1 MDRLLS
7 DLRYAFRTLRRSPGF
22 ATVAVLTLALG
33 IGANSAIFSVISGVL
48 IRPLPYRDGERLVR
62 LEQRAT
68 MPGMDHGGVSV
79 QEFHDYRERTRTLSG
94 VVEYHALWF
103 TLLDGGEPERVQSGV
118 VSWDFFQVMGIEP
131 LLGRVFLPD
140 EDREGAPPVLV
151 LGHEFWQKRFGGDP
165 GVIGRTVE
173 MNDRVHTIVGVLPP
187 LPQFPGDN
195 HVWMPW
201 YACPF
206 RTGEV
211 WKQNREW
218 RSLGVFARL
227 APGVPL
233 DAARADVDRVAQMM
247 PAEHPGA
254 YPHHGDFGATL
265 VPVREELT
273 REARPVFLVL
283 LGMAGF
289 VLLIACANVANLTVA
304 RLSGREQEIAVRSA
318 LGASRGRLLRQL
330 LAESTVLAVA
340 GGALGLLAALYATDL
355 LAAFA
360 ARFTPRAAEVT
371 VDGRVVLFTL
381 AASVATGLAVGTVSA
396 LLFGRDITAA
406 LREGGGRTTAGAGRQ
421 RVRGAL
427 VAAQVAAAFVLLV
440 GAGLMA
446 RSFVHLQRVDPGFD
460 PEDVLTMRI
469 DLDWAAYR
477 DPDDRRTFYRTLLE
491 RVGALPGVAAAGLAA
506 YVPLGGGLPSTPF
519 RIEGRPVPDDGTGPR
534 TDIQA
539 VSPGYF
545 EALRIPLL
553 RGRTF
558 TATDHDDAPAAVV
571 ISESLARRY
580 WGDEDPIGARISD
593 DGVHWAT
600 VIGVVGDVKQEGLA
614 SEFTDQAYMTLD
626 QNTALGTS
634 LLIRTRA
641 EPTGAARQAIAAVHA
656 IDPRQPVAFVRT
668 LTEVRSE
675 HMAAPR
681 LTTVLLGLFA
691 VLALA
696 ISIAGIAGVIAFTV
710 SQRTRDIGIRI
721 ALGADQRR
729 VLWLVGRQALTLA
742 LAGLAL
748 GAAGALALNRF
759 ISGWLYGISPG
770 DPLTYVGVALLL
782 LAAAGAAAYAPARR
796 ATRIDP
802 ITALRIE

>member
-22 ATVAVLTLALG
+22 AAVAVLTLALG

-48 IRPLPYRDGERLVR
+48 VRPLPYRDGERLVR
-62 LEQRAT
+62 LEQRAA
-68 MPGMDHGGVSV
+68 MPGMDHSGVSV

-103 TLLDGGEPERVQSGV
+103 TLLDRGEPERVQSGV

-131 LLGRVFLPD
+131 MLGRVFLPD
-140 EDREGAPPVLV
+140 EDREGAAPVLV
-151 LGHEFWQKRFGGDP
+151 LGHEFWRQRFGGDP

-195 HVWMPW
+195 DVWMPW

-227 APGVPL
+227 APGVSL
-233 DAARADVDRVAQMM
+233 DAARADVDRVAQTMRD
-247 PAEHPGA
+247 EHPAA
-254 YPHHGDFGATL
+254 YPDGGVGATL

-283 LGMAGF
+283 LGMAGV

-318 LGASRGRLLRQL
+318 LGASRGRLLGQL

-360 ARFTPRAAEVT
+360 ARFTPRAAEVV
-371 VDGRVVLFTL
+371 VDSRVVLFTL
-381 AASVATGLAVGTVSA
+381 AASVATGLAVGAVSA
-396 LLFGRDITAA
+396 LLFGQDITGA

-440 GAGLMA
+440 GAGLMT
-446 RSFVHLQRVDPGFD
+446 RSFVQLQRVDPGFD
-460 PEDVLTMRI
+460 PENVLTMRI

-477 DPDDRRTFYRTLLE
+477 DPDDRRTFYRALLE
-491 RVGALPGVAAAGLAA
+491 RVRALPGVTAAGLAA

-519 RIEGRPVPDDGTGPR
+519 RIEGRPAPEDGTGPR
-534 TDIQA
+534 TDVQA

-545 EALRIPLL
+545 ETLRIPLL

-558 TATDHDDAPAAVV
+558 TAMDHEDAPAVVV

-580 WGDEDPIGARISD
+580 WGDEDPVGARISD
-593 DGVHWAT
+593 DGVNWAT
-600 VIGVVGDVKQEGLA
+600 VIGVVGNVKQDGLA
-614 SEFTDQAYMTLD
+614 SEFTDQAYMPLD
-626 QNTALGTS
+626 QNTGLGTS

-641 EPTGAARQAIAAVHA
+641 EPTGLARQAIASVHA

-668 LTEVRSE
+668 LTEVRGE

-681 LTTVLLGLFA
+681 LTTMLLGLFA

-696 ISIAGIAGVIAFTV
+696 ISVAGIAGVIAFTV

-721 ALGADQRR
+721 ALGADYRR

-759 ISGWLYGISPG
+759 IAGWLYRVSPG
-770 DPLTYVGVALLL
+770 DPLTYAGVALLL

-802 ITALRIE
+802 ITALRNE